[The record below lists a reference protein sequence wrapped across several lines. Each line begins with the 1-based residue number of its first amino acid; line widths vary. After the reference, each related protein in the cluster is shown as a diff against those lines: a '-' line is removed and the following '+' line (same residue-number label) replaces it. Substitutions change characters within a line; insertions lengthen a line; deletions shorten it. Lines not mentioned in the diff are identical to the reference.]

1 MADVENVT
9 LTVTNTAGTT
19 TTTTNTLSQDD
30 ISAITDLINNETNG
44 TNTFNTTGIIVGA
57 SLLGGGLALSLASM
71 VLQNTRHYKYKR
83 ETKNLCTLLGIP
95 LMTSGLILTTI
106 FSLHHNKTQNELL

>member
-1 MADVENVT
+1 MANVENVT

-19 TTTTNTLSQDD
+19 TTTTNTLSADD

-44 TNTFNTTGIIVGA
+44 TNKFNETGIIVGA
-57 SLLGGGLALSLASM
+57 SLLGGGLVISIASM
-71 VLQNTRHYKYKR
+71 VLQSKRDYKYKH
-83 ETKNLCTLLGIP
+83 ETKNLCTMLAIP
-95 LMTSGLILTTI
+95 LITSGLIITTV